1 MEVTKDIESSG
12 QEDRVR
18 ASVAWAWSK
27 EQLIGEEGGGLEVDR
42 GWEVEKGQ

>member
-1 MEVTKDIESSG
+1 MTKDIESTG
-12 QEDRVR
+12 QGEDRVR

-27 EQLIGEEGGGLEVDR
+27 EQLIGEEGGGLEGDR